1 MDEQSRD
8 HAVGYGKPPVAS
20 RFQKGQSGNPEGRRR
35 GTKKLID
42 LISEKLTDSHGLEL
56 CQDGQAAARATLVV
70 MDDVAHILPPRTIL
84 TSFENNGG
92 NDRVAT
98 LDAMWDELGDATAEV
113 MLCGAKALAMIWD
126 SAWQLGNGAD
136 IPEDLLVPL
145 DNDAVR
151 ARYIDTEFVPSRT
164 LDEIAPLLT

>member
-1 MDEQSRD
+1 
-8 HAVGYGKPPVAS
+8 
-20 RFQKGQSGNPEGRRR
+20 
-35 GTKKLID
+35 
-42 LISEKLTDSHGLEL
+42 
-56 CQDGQAAARATLVV
+56 
-70 MDDVAHILPPRTIL
+70 
-84 TSFENNGG
+84 
-92 NDRVAT
+92 
-98 LDAMWDELGDATAEV
+98 